1 MRLMGSETIFP
12 KPRTSRPSLLHKVYP
27 YLLRGVAVEG
37 ADQVW
42 AEHLSNPLK

>member
-1 MRLMGSETIFP
+1 MGIEAISP
-12 KPRTSRPSLLHKVYP
+12 KPRTSRPPLQHKVYP